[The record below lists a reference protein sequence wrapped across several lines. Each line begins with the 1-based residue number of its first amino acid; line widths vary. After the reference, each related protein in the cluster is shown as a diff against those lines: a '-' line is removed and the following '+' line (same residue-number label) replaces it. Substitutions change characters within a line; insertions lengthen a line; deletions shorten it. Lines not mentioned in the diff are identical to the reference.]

1 MGAVKKNDIKT
12 PHDAVRYCTNT
23 PIEYKLPTIKSFFK
37 SFFLVIYLELY
48 RLRPSKMGAYV
59 TTTFNTD
66 PNAVKYCSNTAKMA
80 YIAGNRIF
88 LGMFQIFLGVLV
100 SLAWTGYNRFLS

>member
-1 MGAVKKNDIKT
+1 MGFVEKNDIKT
-12 PHDAVRYCTNT
+12 AHDAVRYCANP
-23 PIEYKLPTIKSFFK
+23 PIEYKLP
-37 SFFLVIYLELY
+37 
-48 RLRPSKMGAYV
+48 KMGAYV

-100 SLAWTGYNRFLS
+100 SLP